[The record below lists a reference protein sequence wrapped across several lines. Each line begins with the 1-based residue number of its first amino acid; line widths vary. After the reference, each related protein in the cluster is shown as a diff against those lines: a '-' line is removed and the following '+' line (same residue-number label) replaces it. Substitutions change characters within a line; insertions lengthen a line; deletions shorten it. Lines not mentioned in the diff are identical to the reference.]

1 MKKVLMM
8 CVLAALI
15 ASPSMAAMT
24 VILTGWSSDGEPLRF
39 PGVQATPLAGE
50 WADYGITGPF
60 TTYCVEGGQV
70 VNRTYYPHREY
81 YATIDDIVMFGGSN
95 DYLKQ
100 TTKQLYASYL
110 NLDLTGMSGSQIEKI
125 QNAYQNAIWAS
136 EAAHVFDTSL
146 IVDDTDWKYVRVMNL
161 WEKNNTILGQD
172 GQIKVYGGDA
182 QSQLVMVPVPAPGA
196 LLLGSMG
203 MGLVGWLRRR
213 RTV

>member
-1 MKKVLMM
+1 MKKVLLLS
-8 CVLAALI
+8 VLAALI
-15 ASPSMAAMT
+15 ASPAMAAMT
-24 VILTGWSSDGEPLRF
+24 VVLTGWSSDGEPLRF

-50 WADYGITGPF
+50 WDDYGITGPF

-70 VNRTYYPHREY
+70 VNRTYYPHRTY

-100 TTKQLYASYL
+100 TTKQLYVSYL
-110 NLDLTGMSGSQIEKI
+110 NLDLSGMTGNEIEVI
-125 QNAYQNAIWAS
+125 QNQYQNAIWAS
-136 EAAHVFDTSL
+136 EGSYAFDTSL
-146 IVDDTDWKYVRVMNL
+146 ILDDAGWERVRVMNL
-161 WEKNNTILGQD
+161 WDPSNTIVGQD

-182 QSQLVMVPVPAPGA
+182 QSQLVQVVPAPGA

-213 RTV
+213 RAL